1 MTIVTIFTRLG
12 LALIIGIF
20 LGYEPN
26 RRQAGAGL
34 RTHILVAL
42 SMTIVA
48 LIQISLNQ
56 YMVGLAISDPEH
68 AFLFGI
74 DIARLTS
81 QALAGMGFIGA
92 GMILHQENTIVGLTA
107 AASVW
112 SVAVVGL
119 AIGMGFYLLSIIS
132 ALFIFTTLYVVTYYQ
147 TRLNNRFYN
156 VQLDISFKKSDHVLE
171 ELLAFMKRNN
181 LIISRVEYLD
191 SFVKLQDQ
199 VRYYLQVPENKDIK
213 QIKKEIYYIH
223 PAITFVEYYS
233 GKETPK
239 KSN

>member
-1 MTIVTIFTRLG
+1 MSITTIFIRLG
-12 LALIIGIF
+12 LALIIGTF

-48 LIQISLNQ
+48 LIQIALNE

-68 AFLFGI
+68 ASLFGI
-74 DIARLTS
+74 DIARLIS

-92 GMILHQENTIVGLTA
+92 GMILHQENKIVGLTA

-132 ALFIFTTLYVVTYYQ
+132 AVFIFTTLFVVTYYQ
-147 TRLNNRFYN
+147 SRLNKRFYSIK
-156 VQLDISFKKSDHVLE
+156 LDVSFKESDRVPE
-171 ELLAFMKRNN
+171 EILGFMKRNN

-191 SFVKLQDQ
+191 SYVKLQNQ
-199 VRYYLQVPENKDIK
+199 MRYYLQIPQNKDIK
-213 QIKKEIYYIH
+213 KIKREIYYIH
-223 PAITFVEYYS
+223 PAITFVEYYQ
-233 GKETPK
+233 GKENIEK
-239 KSN
+239 NI